1 MASDGL
7 FDNLFDDEILEEVQN
22 CIKEYEQSEDGND
35 DGVNNETDGKG
46 SDSDSST
53 TIMTST
59 EIPQLISNA
68 LAIRARIVSE
78 DPGNPSSPFQCRA
91 MHEGMYYQVSFFFF
105 FFFFYFVSFFY
116 SRSVA
121 SWSVIMVEQEQK
133 KGRNVGF
140 EII

>member
-91 MHEGMYYQVSFFFF
+91 MHEGMYYQVSFFFH
-105 FFFFYFVSFFY
+105 YFISFF
-116 SRSVA
+116 SPVPWLPGRS
-121 SWSVIMVEQEQK
+121 SWLNTNKQK
-133 KGRNVGF
+133 KNVGF
-140 EII
+140 